1 MLGIIIAMSS
11 FLSLSENH
19 LKQLKEDGVIILPSI
34 IQSNIVDDIRKD
46 ASSWYKN
53 ISFNNRI
60 SSYVIGN
67 NQWID
72 HLGLCSLKALQLALD
87 TDLIKFLKK
96 YFNSDIS
103 LGSISIQK
111 KIFSEKGIPLHSD
124 LGNGL
129 SIFIYLTKP
138 DKKYGVTEFV
148 KRSHLYPID
157 KSFIA
162 KNKGD
167 DATYIDLGKS
177 PFSDKDI
184 IKTHGGIGTVVIF
197 HRSIWHQLPK
207 FTEPGREII
216 MIRYSNTE
224 ISSNDHLVKN
234 SFLNLLSS
242 IQKEVFLENKSN
254 KNAPSLSKLG
264 SNLDKA
270 DVYKIPDWKMMMYF
284 IRYKFFSKAHS

>member
-1 MLGIIIAMSS
+1 MSS

-34 IQSNIVDDIRKD
+34 IPSNIIDDIRKD

-72 HLGLCSLKALQLALD
+72 HLGLCSLKALQLVLD

-129 SIFIYLTKP
+129 SIFIYLTQP
-138 DKKYGVTEFV
+138 DKKFGITEFV
-148 KRSHLYPID
+148 KKSHLYTID
-157 KSFIA
+157 DSFIT
-162 KNKGD
+162 KNKVD
-167 DATYIDLGKS
+167 DATYIDLSKS

-216 MIRYSNTE
+216 MVRYSNTE
-224 ISSNDHLVKN
+224 SNSNDHLVKN

-254 KNAPSLSKLG
+254 KNSSGLSKLG
-264 SNLDKA
+264 SNLDKD
-270 DVYKIPDWKMMMYF
+270 DVYKIPDWKMILYL
-284 IRYKFFSKAHS
+284 IRYKFFSKARS

>member
-1 MLGIIIAMSS
+1 MSS

-34 IQSNIVDDIRKD
+34 IPIDIIDEIRRD
-46 ASSWYKN
+46 TSSWYKN

-60 SSYVIGN
+60 SSSVIGN

-72 HLGLCSLKALQLALD
+72 HVGLCSLKALQLALNI
-87 TDLIKFLKK
+87 DLIKFLKK

-111 KIFSEKGIPLHSD
+111 KIFSENGIPLHSD

-129 SIFIYLTKP
+129 SVFIYLTQP
-138 DKKYGVTEFV
+138 DKTFGVTEFV
-148 KRSHLYPID
+148 KRSHLYSID
-157 KSFIA
+157 NSFIT
-162 KNKGD
+162 KNKVD
-167 DATYIDLGKS
+167 DATYIDLYKS

-216 MIRYSNTE
+216 MLRYSNTE
-224 ISSNDHLVKN
+224 SSSNDHLIKN

-254 KNAPSLSKLG
+254 KDAFSLSKLG

-270 DVYKIPDWKMMMYF
+270 DVYKIPYWKMVLYL
-284 IRYKFFSKAHS
+284 IRYKFFSKARS

>member
-1 MLGIIIAMSS
+1 MSS

-34 IQSNIVDDIRKD
+34 IPNDVIDNIRKD
-46 ASSWYKN
+46 TSSWYKN

-60 SSYVIGN
+60 SSSIIGN

-72 HLGLCSLKALQLALD
+72 HVGLCSLKALQLVLD
-87 TDLIKFLKK
+87 KDLIKFLKK
-96 YFNSDIS
+96 YFNSNIS

-111 KIFSEKGIPLHSD
+111 KIFSENGIPLHSD

-138 DKKYGVTEFV
+138 DKKFGITEFV

-157 KSFIA
+157 NSFKT
-162 KNKGD
+162 KNKVD

-224 ISSNDHLVKN
+224 TSSNDHLIKN
-234 SFLNLLSS
+234 SFLNLLSP

-254 KNAPSLSKLG
+254 KKALGLSQLG
-264 SNLDKA
+264 SNIDKA
-270 DVYKIPDWKMMMYF
+270 DVYKIPNWKMILYF
-284 IRYKFFSKAHS
+284 IRYKFFSKARSQ

>member
-1 MLGIIIAMSS
+1 MSS

-34 IQSNIVDDIRKD
+34 IPSNIIDDIRKD

-72 HLGLCSLKALQLALD
+72 HLGLCSLKALQLVLD

-129 SIFIYLTKP
+129 SIFIYLTQP
-138 DKKYGVTEFV
+138 DKKFGITEFV
-148 KRSHLYPID
+148 KKSHLYTID
-157 KSFIA
+157 NSFIT
-162 KNKGD
+162 KNKVD
-167 DATYIDLGKS
+167 DATYIDLSKS

-216 MIRYSNTE
+216 MVRYSSTE
-224 ISSNDHLVKN
+224 SNSNDHLVKN

-242 IQKEVFLENKSN
+242 IQKEVFLENESN

-264 SNLDKA
+264 SNLDKP
-270 DVYKIPDWKMMMYF
+270 DPYKIPDWKMMLYF
-284 IRYKFFSKAHS
+284 MRYKLFSKARS

>member
-1 MLGIIIAMSS
+1 MSS

-19 LKQLKEDGVIILPSI
+19 LRQLKEDGVIILPSI
-34 IQSNIVDDIRKD
+34 IPSNIIDDIRKD

-72 HLGLCSLKALQLALD
+72 HLGLCSLKALQLVLD

-129 SIFIYLTKP
+129 SIFIYLTQP
-138 DKKYGVTEFV
+138 DKKFGITEFV
-148 KRSHLYPID
+148 KKSHLYTID
-157 KSFIA
+157 NSFIT
-162 KNKGD
+162 KNKVD
-167 DATYIDLGKS
+167 DATYIDLSKS

-216 MIRYSNTE
+216 MVRYSNTE
-224 ISSNDHLVKN
+224 SNSNDHLVKN

-254 KNAPSLSKLG
+254 KNASSLSKLG

-270 DVYKIPDWKMMMYF
+270 DVYKIADWKMILYF
-284 IRYKFFSKAHS
+284 IRYKFFSKARS

>member
-1 MLGIIIAMSS
+1 MSS

-34 IQSNIVDDIRKD
+34 IPNEVIDNIRKD
-46 ASSWYKN
+46 TSSWYKN

-60 SSYVIGN
+60 SSSVIGN

-72 HLGLCSLKALQLALD
+72 HVGLCSLRALQLALD
-87 TDLIKFLKK
+87 KDLIRFLKK
-96 YFNSDIS
+96 YFNSNIS

-111 KIFSEKGIPLHSD
+111 KIFSENGIPMHSD

-129 SIFIYLTKP
+129 SIFIYLTEP
-138 DKKYGVTEFV
+138 GKKFGLTEFV
-148 KRSHLYPID
+148 KRSHLHTID
-157 KSFIA
+157 NSFIT
-162 KNKGD
+162 KNKVD
-167 DATYIDLGKS
+167 DATYIDLDKS

-242 IQKEVFLENKSN
+242 MQKEVFLENKSN
-254 KNAPSLSKLG
+254 KKSPGLSELG
-264 SNLDKA
+264 SSADKA
-270 DVYKIPDWKMMMYF
+270 DVYKIPDWKMILYYV
-284 IRYKFFSKAHS
+284 RYKFFSKVRS